1 MQESFSAQ
9 PSPQTYQNIFPATP
23 QSQRLGNLSPQ
34 SYDASVTARLFL
46 RQRFGVCPSRR
57 VSNTPKRTCAAGAR
71 TMQCHFCNNGQKSSR
86 HVARPPHYYLMLM
99 SSTTAQLVSAYSRAV
114 ESPMLKYVIL
124 GIASLAF
131 VGTAVAADLPRPQ
144 PVVQSGPVGK
154 YPVGK
159 FPVGKAPLG
168 KAPVVTTRG

>member
-1 MQESFSAQ
+1 
-9 PSPQTYQNIFPATP
+9 
-23 QSQRLGNLSPQ
+23 
-34 SYDASVTARLFL
+34 
-46 RQRFGVCPSRR
+46 
-57 VSNTPKRTCAAGAR
+57 
-71 TMQCHFCNNGQKSSR
+71 
-86 HVARPPHYYLMLM
+86 
-99 SSTTAQLVSAYSRAV
+99 
-114 ESPMLKYVIL
+114 MLKFVIL